1 MKIFLLLYLSFI
13 TKSFALTPSPLT
25 PKDFSR
31 GNIENIYTGHKQIIL
46 SFDDGPNP
54 VTGSFLD
61 LLQEYNIKASFFVI
75 GKNVQA
81 HPDIIN
87 RIVSEGHVVGN
98 HSMTHSPLK
107 NLDPLLWRNKV
118 KSEVLDAH
126 DILLPY
132 MTNNKHFYFRAPEAA
147 WANKYADYLNE
158 SEIGKEYIGPILW
171 DIGGEI
177 EIRNGKFRQ
186 AADWECWAK
195 KISIDDCLS
204 GYLYEIRQKK
214 GGVVLMHDL
223 TSKSFLLL
231 KKLIQILEDE
241 GYTFVTLNE
250 VDWKNPRR

>member
-1 MKIFLLLYLSFI
+1 MRLLLPLLILFSLN
-13 TKSFALTPSPLT
+13 SFALSLPPIQT
-25 PKDFSR
+25 KDFSR
-31 GNIENIYTGHKQIIL
+31 QNIENIYTGRKQIIL

-54 VTGSFLD
+54 VTSKFLD
-61 LLQEYNIKASFFVI
+61 LLDEYNIKANFFVI
-75 GKNVQA
+75 GKNVQN
-81 HPDIIN
+81 HPELIQ
-87 RIVSEGHVVGN
+87 RIVNDGHVVGN
-98 HSMTHSPLK
+98 HSMTHTPLK

-126 DILLPY
+126 EVLLPY

-177 EIRNGKFRQ
+177 EIKNGKFVQ

-195 KISIDDCLS
+195 KISVEDCLS

-223 TSKSFLLL
+223 TSKSHLLL
-231 KKLIQILEDE
+231 RKLIPILEDE
-241 GYTFVTLNE
+241 GYSFVTLNE
-250 VDWKNPRR
+250 VEWKTNR